1 MFHWLS
7 LADLAVIVWY
17 ISKKSGRCSVSIFL
31 TDLDGT
37 VAQHDGNLLAVD
49 GFPFFDCSFLAVD
62 GNSNFDGI
70 FTAVTQHDG
79 KCLAVDGFSFF
90 EGKVLA
96 VDGKSNFDGILTAVT
111 QHDGK
116 LPAAD
121 GFHFLDTASKWP
133 YAKHISS
140 T

>member
-1 MFHWLS
+1 M
-7 LADLAVIVWY
+7 
-17 ISKKSGRCSVSIFL
+17 
-31 TDLDGT
+31 T
-37 VAQHDGNLLAVD
+37 VT
-49 GFPFFDCSFLAVD
+49 FLAVD
-62 GNSNFDGI
+62 GESKFDGI

-79 KCLAVDGFSFF
+79 KVLAVNGFSFF
-90 EGKVLA
+90 HGKFLA
-96 VDGKSNFDGILTAVT
+96 VDGKSNFAGIFTAVT

-121 GFHFLDTASKWP
+121 GFRFLGAGSKWP